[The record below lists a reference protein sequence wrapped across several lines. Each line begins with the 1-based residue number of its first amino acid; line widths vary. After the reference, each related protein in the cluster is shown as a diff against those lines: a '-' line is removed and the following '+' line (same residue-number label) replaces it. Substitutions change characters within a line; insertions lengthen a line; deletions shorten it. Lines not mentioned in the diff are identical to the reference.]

1 MKCSVGIV
9 VLRCLLQALLVD
21 ADWIWQNYTETEKRC
36 SNLRKSLHIQMLL
49 CFVLILS
56 PQLNRW
62 TITFP
67 TNLCLM
73 KNVWLHNNQ
82 LISMFPTGQPKQ
94 YTDTLLPDSLHI
106 IYLQFLLLIIIL
118 FLLFNIFL
126 QVVIRCKPKHDGE
139 TRRTAV
145 FH

>member
-9 VLRCLLQALLVD
+9 VLRCLLQALPVD

-56 PQLNRW
+56 PQLNQW

-73 KNVWLHNNQ
+73 KNVWLHNNH

-126 QVVIRCKPKHDGE
+126 QVVIWCKPKHDGE